1 MPGHGTRARYL
12 RGCKCAECREA
23 NRVYGRA
30 YKDAAARGIR
40 RTVPTAR
47 VLRHV
52 EKLHA
57 AGVEYRAIARAAECC
72 TSVLVA
78 IVNLGQERMS
88 PEIARR
94 ILDLGEEARRYNS
107 LAPIDEAARIVT
119 LLEAHGVNRHAVA
132 KSMGWSHGSFQVR
145 QESVTRRTYR
155 RLAIIA
161 GVAGAITKER
171 ALEEAGLRQGTL

>member
-1 MPGHGTRARYL
+1 MTPEHGTRARYL

-30 YKDAAARGIR
+30 YKVAAAYGIR

-47 VLRHV
+47 VRLHI

-57 AGVEYRAIARAAECC
+57 AGIDYRAIARAAECC
-72 TSVLVA
+72 PSVLVA

-94 ILDLGEEARRYNS
+94 ILDLGDDARRYNQ
-107 LAPIDEAARIVT
+107 LIPIDGAAYFVR
-119 LLEAHGVNRHAVA
+119 LLESRGINRADIA
-132 KSMGWSHGSFQVR
+132 RSLSWGHGSFQIR
-145 QESVTRRTYR
+145 QECVTRRTYS
-155 RLAIIA
+155 RLAILA
-161 GVAGAITKER
+161 GAAGAITKER
-171 ALEEAGLRQGTL
+171 ALEEAGLVRRI